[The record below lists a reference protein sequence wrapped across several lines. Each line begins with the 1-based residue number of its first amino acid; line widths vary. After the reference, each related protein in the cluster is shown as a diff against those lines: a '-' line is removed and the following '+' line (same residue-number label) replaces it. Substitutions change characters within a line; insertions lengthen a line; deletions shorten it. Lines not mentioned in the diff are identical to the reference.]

1 MFIMLRR
8 FARLPDGWLF
18 LAGYCLIG
26 LGYLVFGLLATVT
39 AVPFLIVVIGYFLV
53 AAVLTAIKSISLRD
67 MDLTRL
73 NFLIFEL
80 VTVAGFLILLFTIER

>member
-1 MFIMLRR
+1 MLQR

-53 AAVLTAIKSISLRD
+53 AAVLTAIKSVSLRN

-80 VTVAGFLILLFTIER
+80 VTVAGFLILLVTIER

>member
-1 MFIMLRR
+1 MLRR